1 MKKMLYLDVEYANS
15 KNKSICQLGLISED
29 FDTEEPIL
37 PEKNLY
43 INPSD
48 KFDDNCIA
56 VHNITPDKVADCDTF
71 DKLWPSIEKY
81 FTNSIIVGHNVKNS
95 DLDAIVKNLQRYD
108 IDIPELWCIDT
119 YELARKL
126 VSSLDVSDYQLSTL
140 CNFFDIDLDN
150 EHDAFDDACACADLL
165 KELVNVY
172 GLSIDKCVEKYT
184 VRSVHDFVR
193 YASSVELRRE
203 INKFYGIINGIGI
216 DTTIKSEE
224 MDYIVNWRREHEAY
238 IDYKSVKHIIE
249 VIDFILEDNIITD
262 EELFALKCVITN
274 FLQDISTSRETQA
287 TQFLQGLVLGIAAD
301 KKIEDAEILGLQKWL
316 YENDFLQGH
325 FPYDRILD
333 KIEDILKDGIITAD
347 EKEELKDLFDEIN
360 NPVKELN
367 KSVVEF
373 EGKSFCLSGNFSYGP
388 KAKVEEY
395 IISKGGT
402 IDKKVKKSTD
412 YVVVATSGS
421 DRYSNGSYGS
431 KVKAAME
438 KGITVLKE
446 CQLFE

>member
-95 DLDAIVKNLQRYD
+95 DLDVIVKNLQRYD

-203 INKFYGIINGIGI
+203 INKFYGIISGI
-216 DTTIKSEE
+216 DIDTKIKPEE
-224 MDYIVNWRREHEAY
+224 MDYIV
-238 IDYKSVKHIIE
+238 K
-249 VIDFILEDNIITD
+249 
-262 EELFALKCVITN
+262 
-274 FLQDISTSRETQA
+274 
-287 TQFLQGLVLGIAAD
+287 
-301 KKIEDAEILGLQKWL
+301 
-316 YENDFLQGH
+316 
-325 FPYDRILD
+325 
-333 KIEDILKDGIITAD
+333 
-347 EKEELKDLFDEIN
+347 
-360 NPVKELN
+360 
-367 KSVVEF
+367 
-373 EGKSFCLSGNFSYGP
+373 
-388 KAKVEEY
+388 
-395 IISKGGT
+395 
-402 IDKKVKKSTD
+402 
-412 YVVVATSGS
+412 
-421 DRYSNGSYGS
+421 
-431 KVKAAME
+431 
-438 KGITVLKE
+438 
-446 CQLFE
+446 

>member
-203 INKFYGIINGIGI
+203 INKFYGIISGI
-216 DTTIKSEE
+216 DIDTKIKPEE
-224 MDYIVNWRREHEAY
+224 MDYIVKWRREHEAY
-238 IDYKSVKHIIE
+238 MDYKAVKHIIE

-262 EELFALKCVITN
+262 EELFVLKCVIAN

-325 FPYDRILD
+325 FPYDKILA

-347 EKEELKDLFDEIN
+347 EKEELKDLF
-360 NPVKELN
+360 
-367 KSVVEF
+367 EF
-373 EGKSFCLSGNFSYGP
+373 K
-388 KAKVEEY
+388 Y
-395 IISKGGT
+395 IK
-402 IDKKVKKSTD
+402 
-412 YVVVATSGS
+412 
-421 DRYSNGSYGS
+421 
-431 KVKAAME
+431 
-438 KGITVLKE
+438 
-446 CQLFE
+446 CF